1 MALPSLPLVPRYLL
15 RLFFPLFGACLALFL
30 GVLLMNQFL
39 RLFSLAM
46 MKGIPAYWILS
57 CFARLLPSFATLAV
71 PMAFLVATMLT
82 LSQLSQTGELIAL
95 RAAGFSFREI
105 TRPFFWTAVALS
117 ALLLLINHKTGPEGF
132 RSFRKS
138 VSTASRQMARLDLR
152 PRSFTV
158 LGPWRLYARDYHEGS
173 GRIEGVYLVKP
184 GDRSAVRINA
194 EHGTLTLDPGR
205 GIDLELLDGELQLPN
220 EDPARFTSGRFARY
234 RVHIPLAGGPEA
246 PRELDIQEMNTPAL
260 RRRIADPAITADR
273 RREYRVE
280 AALRSASAFSP
291 FVFFWVAAPLGL
303 GLRHRARGGDF
314 AASLGVLF
322 AFYGLLVLGVSL
334 GRRHDLLSSIS
345 PWLADAA
352 GLIVGA
358 WLTRRAVK
366 L

>member
-1 MALPSLPLVPRYLL
+1 MAAPSLPIVPRYLL
-15 RLFFPLFGACLALFL
+15 RQFLPLFGACLALFL

-71 PMAFLVATMLT
+71 PMAYLVAVMLT
-82 LSQLSQTGELIAL
+82 LGQLSHTGELIAL
-95 RAAGFSFREI
+95 RSAGFSFREI
-105 TRPFFWTAVALS
+105 TRPFFWAGAALT
-117 ALLLLINHKTGPEGF
+117 ALLLLVNHKTGPEGF
-132 RSFRKS
+132 RSFRKA
-138 VSTASRQMARLDLR
+138 VSAASQKMARLDLR

-158 LGPWRLYARDYHEGS
+158 LGPWRLYARDYQETT
-173 GRIEGVYLVKP
+173 GRLEGVYLVKP
-184 GDRSAVRINA
+184 GERSAVRVNA
-194 EHGTLTLDPGR
+194 EHGTLKLDPGR
-205 GIDLELLDGELQLPN
+205 GVDLELLDGELQLPN
-220 EDPARFTSGRFARY
+220 EDPARFTSGRFDRY
-234 RVHIPLAGGPEA
+234 RVHLPLGGGPEV
-246 PRELDIQEMNTPAL
+246 PRDLDIQELNTAGL
-260 RRRIADPAITADR
+260 RRRIADPETKPDR

-303 GLRHRARGGDF
+303 GLKRRARGGDF

-322 AFYGLLVLGVSL
+322 VFYGLLVLGVSL
-334 GRRHDLLSSIS
+334 GRRHDLLAPVA

-352 GLIVGA
+352 GLCAGA